1 MSIDID
7 PIKAAIALAL
17 VAVLALCG
25 WKIHSYGQTCYKAG
39 QADVQA
45 KWDKANAKAQAKIAR
60 LREAAGRVTVR
71 TETVYVDRVRTI
83 REKGNEIVR
92 NVPVY
97 VPAGSPDLPA
107 GFRVL
112 HDAAAANQS
121 LPASPGITD
130 AAPVTAQVAAATV
143 AANYAIAAENAAR
156 LTGLQ
161 DWVRQQCKA
170 NPPPEGCE

>member
-1 MSIDID
+1 MSID
-7 PIKAAIALAL
+7 PIKAVIALAL

-25 WKIHSYGQTCYKAG
+25 WKVHIYGKTRYKAG

-45 KWDKANAKAQAKIAR
+45 KWDKANAKAQAEIAR
-60 LREAAGRVTVR
+60 LREAAGKVTVR

-83 REKGNEIVR
+83 REKGNDIIR

-107 GFRVL
+107 GFRLL
-112 HDAAAANQS
+112 HDAAAANS
-121 LPASPGITD
+121 PVPASPGVTD
-130 AAPVTAQVAAATV
+130 AAPVSAQAATVTV

-161 DWVRQQCKA
+161 DWVRQQCQS
-170 NPPPEGCE
+170 NPPPEGCG

>member
-1 MSIDID
+1 MSID

-17 VAVLALCG
+17 VALLALAG
-25 WKIHSYGQTCYKAG
+25 WKVHSYGSARYKAG

-45 KWDKANAKAQAKIAR
+45 KWDKANAKAQAEIAR
-60 LREAAGRVTVR
+60 LREAAGKVTVR

-83 REKGNEIVR
+83 REKGNDIIR

-112 HDAAAANQS
+112 HDAAAANS
-121 LPASPGITD
+121 PIPASPGITD
-130 AAPVTAQVAAATV
+130 AAPVSAQAAAATV

-161 DWVRQQCKA
+161 DWVRQQCQS
-170 NPPPEGCE
+170 NPPPEGCG

>member
-17 VAVLALCG
+17 VVLLALAG
-25 WKIHSYGQTCYKAG
+25 WKVHSYGTARYKAG

-45 KWDKANAKAQAKIAR
+45 KWDKSREAGRKEVER
-60 LREAAGRVTVR
+60 LRTAANRVTVR

-92 NVPVY
+92 QVPVY
-97 VPAGSPDLPA
+97 VPAGSPDLPG
-107 GFRVL
+107 GFRLL
-112 HDAAAANQS
+112 HDAAAANS
-121 LPASPGITD
+121 PLPASPGIAD
-130 AAPVTAQVAAATV
+130 AAPVTAQAAAATV

-161 DWVRQQCKA
+161 DWVRQQCQA
-170 NPPPEGCE
+170 NPPPEGCG

>member
-1 MSIDID
+1 MTLD
-7 PIKAAIALAL
+7 PIKTAIALVL
-17 VAVLALCG
+17 LALLALGG
-25 WKIHSYGQTCYKAG
+25 WKVHSYGQARYQAG

-45 KWDKANAKAQAKIAR
+45 KWDKANAKAQAEIAK

-83 REKGNEIVR
+83 REKGNEIIR

-107 GFRVL
+107 GFRLL
-112 HDAAAANQS
+112 HDAAAANEP

-130 AAPVTAQVAAATV
+130 AAAVSAQTAAATV
-143 AANYAIAAENAAR
+143 ASNYALAAENAAR
-156 LTGLQ
+156 LTSLQ
-161 DWVRQQCKA
+161 EWVRQQCRA

>member
-17 VAVLALCG
+17 VVLLALAG
-25 WKIHSYGQTCYKAG
+25 WKVHSYGTARYKAG
-39 QADVQA
+39 QANVQA
-45 KWDKANAKAQAKIAR
+45 EWDKSREAGRKEVER
-60 LREAAGRVTVR
+60 LRNAANRVTVR

-97 VPAGSPDLPA
+97 VPAGSPDLPG
-107 GFRVL
+107 GFRLL
-112 HDAAAANQS
+112 HDAAAANEPV
-121 LPASPGITD
+121 PASPGVAD
-130 AAPVTAQVAAATV
+130 AAPVTAQAATVTV
-143 AANYAIAAENAAR
+143 AANYAIAAENSAR

-161 DWVRQQCKA
+161 DWVRQQCQS
-170 NPPPEGCE
+170 NPPPEGCG

>member
-17 VAVLALCG
+17 VALLALAG
-25 WKIHSYGQTCYKAG
+25 WKVHSYGSARYKAG
-39 QADVQA
+39 QASVQV
-45 KWDKANAKAQAKIAR
+45 KWDAANAKAQAEIAK
-60 LREAAGRVTVR
+60 LREAASRVTVR

-130 AAPVTAQVAAATV
+130 AAPASAQTVAATV
-143 AANYAIAAENAAR
+143 AGNYAIAAENAAR

-161 DWVRQQCKA
+161 DWVRQQCQA
-170 NPPPEGCE
+170 NPPPEGCG

>member
-1 MSIDID
+1 MSID
-7 PIKAAIALAL
+7 PIRAGIALAL
-17 VAVLALCG
+17 VALLALAG
-25 WKIHSYGQTCYKAG
+25 WKVHSYGTARYKAG

-45 KWDKANAKAQAKIAR
+45 KWDAANDKAQAEIAK
-60 LREAAGRVTVR
+60 LREAANRVTVR

-107 GFRVL
+107 GFRLL
-112 HDAAAANQS
+112 HDAAAANS
-121 LPASPGITD
+121 PIPASPGIAD
-130 AAPVTAQVAAATV
+130 AAAVSAQTV
-143 AANYAIAAENAAR
+143 AVTVASNYAISAENAAR

>member
-17 VAVLALCG
+17 VVLLALAG
-25 WKIHSYGQTCYKAG
+25 WKVHSYGTARYKAG

-45 KWDKANAKAQAKIAR
+45 KWDKSREAGRKEVER
-60 LREAAGRVTVR
+60 LRNAANRVTVR

-83 REKGNEIVR
+83 REKGSEIVR

-112 HDAAAANQS
+112 HDAAAANEP
-121 LPASPGITD
+121 LPASPGVTD
-130 AAPVTAQVAAATV
+130 AAPASAQTVAATV

-156 LTGLQ
+156 LTSLQ
-161 DWVRQQCKA
+161 AWVLGQCRA

>member
-17 VAVLALCG
+17 VVLLALAG
-25 WKIHSYGQTCYKAG
+25 WKVHSYGTARYKAG

-45 KWDKANAKAQAKIAR
+45 KWDKANAKAQAEIAR
-60 LREAAGRVTVR
+60 LREAAGKVTVR

-107 GFRVL
+107 GFRLL
-112 HDAAAANQS
+112 HDAAAANE
-121 LPASPGITD
+121 PVPEAASTPN
-130 AAPVTAQVAAATV
+130 AAPVSAQAAAATV

-161 DWVRQQCKA
+161 DWVRQQCQA
-170 NPPPEGCE
+170 NPPPEGCG